1 MKRLHAKL
9 TAKKPE
15 SGGDVGNENDDGDA
29 GNDFD
34 EDEVKQVR
42 CCSA

>member
-1 MKRLHAKL
+1 MKKLHAKL

-15 SGGDVGNENDDGDA
+15 SGADVGDDDDEGDA

-42 CCSA
+42 